1 MEFTDVEATEDSQE
15 NQPLA
20 FSDDDE
26 EMTNDAMENFIKFDP
41 DDLKHYRKFPNET
54 RDSKTAIYE
63 DDEMYLGEE
72 DQQPELYVPENRD
85 SVEFDE
91 FSGFEK
97 SVKKFQK
104 NLKKF

>member
-1 MEFTDVEATEDSQE
+1 MEFIDMEATEDSQE

-41 DDLKHYRKFPNET
+41 DNLKHYRKFPNET

-72 DQQPELYVPENRD
+72 DFLAL
-85 SVEFDE
+85 
-91 FSGFEK
+91 
-97 SVKKFQK
+97 K
-104 NLKKF
+104 NLLKNSRKTLKNFENSDNPFF